1 MTALL
6 NANTYGSEYFR
17 EDKARV
23 QVQAV
28 ENGITYDLGIWDT
41 LSGAG
46 VSATVTKHRPGGM
59 RGQIVLG
66 SYNEV
71 EDITVSRL
79 YDETL
84 HAIYV
89 ALAERVGSLK
99 VVVLYQPLA
108 SESVIK
114 GAQIKYEGVLTGV
127 NRPDHNSEG
136 TDAANLELVIAA
148 KNTVTTA

>member
-1 MTALL
+1 MTALA
-6 NANTYGSEYFR
+6 NANSYGAEYFR

-28 ENGITYDLGIWDT
+28 EGSTTYDLGIWDT
-41 LSGAG
+41 LTGAG
-46 VSATVTKHRPGGM
+46 VTATVTKHRPGGM
-59 RGQIVLG
+59 REQIVLG

-71 EDITVSRL
+71 EDITVGRL

-99 VVVLYQPLA
+99 IVVLYQPLA
-108 SESVIK
+108 SESAPK
-114 GAQIKYEGVLTGV
+114 GSQIKYEGVLMGV

-136 TDAANLELVIAA
+136 TDAASLELVVAC